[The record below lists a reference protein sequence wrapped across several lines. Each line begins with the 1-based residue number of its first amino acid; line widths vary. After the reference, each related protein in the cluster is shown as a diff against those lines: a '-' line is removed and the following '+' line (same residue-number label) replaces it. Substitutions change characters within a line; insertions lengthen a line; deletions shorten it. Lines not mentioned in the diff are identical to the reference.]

1 MRAASRASAVAQAV
15 GKNASSAAPRIAPP
29 KNQGSASAS
38 RPMKLS
44 KITSKLIQY
53 SRERMQQTNEQI
65 DDRADGGSVWL
76 VAVTANNYAVAS
88 SLVEG
93 GSGS

>member
-1 MRAASRASAVAQAV
+1 MAPANVAWRIDARGEPSQRSAQAV

-44 KITSKLIQY
+44 KTTSKLIQY
-53 SRERMQQTNEQI
+53 
-65 DDRADGGSVWL
+65 VW
-76 VAVTANNYAVAS
+76 
-88 SLVEG
+88 
-93 GSGS
+93 